1 MHYWILFKMNG
12 LKEINIKIAHLVGTL
27 NESIEINIYLT
38 LIPTDEGKDTLKKY
52 KELWDKIR
60 DLIRSITNKF
70 DSYDE
75 KYMKI
80 KFNSDDLP

>member
-1 MHYWILFKMNG
+1 MNG